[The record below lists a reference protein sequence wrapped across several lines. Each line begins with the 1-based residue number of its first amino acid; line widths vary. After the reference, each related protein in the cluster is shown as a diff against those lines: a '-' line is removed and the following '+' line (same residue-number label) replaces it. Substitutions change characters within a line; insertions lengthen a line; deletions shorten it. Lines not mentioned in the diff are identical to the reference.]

1 MLGITTTLAALV
13 LLAVTF
19 IARVRHH
26 AWWVRA
32 CEFPRV
38 QISCLILVVMLLG
51 LFANGP
57 LRWLTLAI
65 CALSLAVQIW
75 NILPWT
81 PLSKAQMQSADE
93 VDDQRCV
100 TIIIANVL
108 TPNHNSAKL
117 IEQILYRKPDVMLT
131 LESDDWWQQRL
142 DAALGDEWPN
152 SVKIPLDNLYGMHL
166 YSRLPLT
173 NVEVSHLIQDDIPS
187 IHATLHLR
195 SGDRIALHAVHP
207 RPPAPAESDES
218 TWRDA
223 ELLLVGQHIRDKG
236 GPTLLIGDL
245 NDVAWSRTTR
255 LFAEVSGMLDP
266 RRGRGMF
273 STFHAGHLML
283 RWPLDHIFASEHF
296 TLGYIERLEKFGSD
310 HFPILAT
317 LCYTPEREAEQEKPE
332 AEDDQQ
338 EVAGEIIDEA
348 KERAKRGEDPH

>member
-1 MLGITTTLAALV
+1 MLGILTTLAALI

-38 QISCLILVVMLLG
+38 QISCLIVAVMLLG
-51 LFANGP
+51 LFAHGP
-57 LRWLTLAI
+57 LRWLTLVIGA
-65 CALSLAVQIW
+65 ASLAIQIW

-81 PLSKAQMQSADE
+81 PFSKVQMQSADE
-93 VDDQRCV
+93 VDDRSCV

-117 IEQILYRKPDVMLT
+117 MEQILYRKPDIVLT
-131 LESDDWWQQRL
+131 LESDLWWEERL

-152 SVKIPLDNLYGMHL
+152 AVKIPLDNLYGMHL
-166 YSRLPLT
+166 YSRLPLS

-195 SGDRIALHAVHP
+195 SGAEIALHAVHP

-223 ELLLVGQHIRDKG
+223 ELLLVGERIRDTG

-255 LFAEVSGMLDP
+255 LFAEVSGLLDP

-273 STFHAGHLML
+273 STFHAGHLTL

-317 LCYTPEREAEQEKPE
+317 LCYTPEREDEQEKPE
-332 AEDDQQ
+332 AQDDQR
-338 EVAGEIIDEA
+338 EVADEMIDEA
-348 KERAKRGEDPH
+348 QERAKRGEDPH